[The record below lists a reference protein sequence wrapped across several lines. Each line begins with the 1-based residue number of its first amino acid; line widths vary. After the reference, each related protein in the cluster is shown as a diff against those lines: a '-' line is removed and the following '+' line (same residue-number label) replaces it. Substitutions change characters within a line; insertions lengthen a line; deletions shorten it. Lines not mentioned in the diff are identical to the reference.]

1 MSRRRP
7 LGQSVAMGLRRGVR
21 GRCPNCGSGRLFGAY
36 LKVRPTCASCGN
48 DNGRYPSDDAP
59 PYFTI
64 LIVGHLVVAPLLAF
78 RGIWTLP
85 TGALL
90 AILLPLLAALTLAVL
105 PIVKGAVV
113 GVLWALSQTPTA

>member
-1 MSRRRP
+1 MIPRRTKAQATF
-7 LGQSVAMGLRRGVR
+7 LGLKRGAL
-21 GRCPNCGSGRLFGAY
+21 GRCPNCGDGRLFGAY
-36 LKVRPTCASCGN
+36 LKVRPVCEACGH

-78 RGIWTLP
+78 QVIWTIP
-85 TGALL
+85 TGLLL
-90 AILLPLLAALTLAVL
+90 AILLPALAALTLTVL

-113 GVLWALSQTPTA
+113 GVLWSLGKTPNA